1 MKAFQDGSQAAGPE
15 SSQLTLKK
23 IPGLSEESLE
33 KKKKTHVR
41 DYLTCL
47 EVSGNLLGDK
57 LENEIE
63 KTKQAKKGR
72 SY

>member
-15 SSQLTLKK
+15 SSQFTLKK
-23 IPGLSEESLE
+23 IPGLSEESL

-41 DYLTCL
+41 DFLTCL